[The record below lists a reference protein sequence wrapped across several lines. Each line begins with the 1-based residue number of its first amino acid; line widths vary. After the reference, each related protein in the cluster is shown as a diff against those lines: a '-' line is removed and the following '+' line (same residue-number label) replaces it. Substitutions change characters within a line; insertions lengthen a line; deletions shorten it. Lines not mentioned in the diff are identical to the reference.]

1 METEVATQLYRIVQE
16 STCDVAR
23 HARATLLKI
32 AVQFADSKLHLVIAD
47 DGIGLKGSP
56 RTSDR
61 EVGLG
66 LRIMRYRA
74 ERVGATFHIERNL
87 PQGTVI
93 RVSSFL
99 RA

>member
-1 METEVATQLYRIVQE
+1 
-16 STCDVAR
+16 
-23 HARATLLKI
+23 
-32 AVQFADSKLHLVIAD
+32 
-47 DGIGLKGSP
+47 
-56 RTSDR
+56 
-61 EVGLG
+61 
-66 LRIMRYRA
+66 MRYRA